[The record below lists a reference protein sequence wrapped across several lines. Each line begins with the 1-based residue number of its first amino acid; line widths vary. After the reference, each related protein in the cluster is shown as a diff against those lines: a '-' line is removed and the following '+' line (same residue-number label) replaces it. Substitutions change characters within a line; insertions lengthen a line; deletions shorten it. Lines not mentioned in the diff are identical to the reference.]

1 MLNRLWGFNVG
12 ASGASGAKKVPSSSE
27 DKNLEITLV
36 QNLVRP
42 LKGAARHLLD
52 HHSIY
57 IEAGKGALKL
67 FLDFHIDGLD
77 VYTGEDAVAWR
88 DTYKENG
95 SIINIPIKKG
105 VTYRKVYSVVM
116 KISSYPSRTLTW
128 NCQHFVQAVRV

>member
-1 MLNRLWGFNVG
+1 M
-12 ASGASGAKKVPSSSE
+12 
-27 DKNLEITLV
+27 V
-36 QNLVRP
+36 QKLVRP
-42 LKGAARHLLD
+42 LKGAAGHLLD
-52 HHSIY
+52 HHALY

-116 KISSYPSRTLTW
+116 RISGQPYNTLTW
-128 NCQHFVQAVRV
+128 NCQHFVEAVLVEIRQD